1 MKKIAV
7 KQMEE
12 HEQSQKGF
20 KDKEKFENNQNKQW
34 GICCSFEGAEVG
46 AAEGGRER
54 SSERRHREGVW
65 STETCCD

>member
-20 KDKEKFENNQNKQW
+20 KDKEKFENNQNK
-34 GICCSFEGAEVG
+34 
-46 AAEGGRER
+46 
-54 SSERRHREGVW
+54 
-65 STETCCD
+65 